1 MSRESALDGLVLRT
15 PRLELRPVGEADLR
29 ELLATAH
36 EGVHPPAEMP
46 FAVPWT
52 DTLGTPEGDASFV
65 DFHRVARASI
75 GPDEW
80 RLLFCVRTGSAAAGV
95 QGIDAERFAE
105 TRVVST
111 GSWLGTAYQRQGLGT
126 EMRAAVLEL
135 AFGVLGAERATS
147 GAIDGNAASRRVSE
161 KLGYREVGR
170 STVAPRGVD
179 VGHTDL
185 ELTRAEWEDGR
196 RIPVEVEGAGPEFL
210 ALLGAQM

>member
-1 MSRESALDGLVLRT
+1 VSRDAVLDALVMRT
-15 PRLELRPVGEADLR
+15 PRLELRPAGEADLR

-52 DTLGTPEGDASFV
+52 DTLGTPEGDASFI

-80 RLLFCVRTGSAAAGV
+80 RLLFCVRTDGAAAGV

-105 TRVVST
+105 TRTVAT
-111 GSWLGTAYQRQGLGT
+111 GSWLGAGYQRRGLGT

-135 AFGVLGAERATS
+135 AFSVLGAARAVS
-147 GAIDGNAASRRVSE
+147 GAIDGNVASRRVSE

-185 ELTRAEWEDGR
+185 ELTRAEWEASR
-196 RIPVEVEGAGPEFL
+196 SIPVEVEGAGPEL
-210 ALLGAQM
+210 LELLGAKM